1 MQQSQRPQRIGGN
14 TFHVG
19 DCRIWAEIYYL
30 DSPTNYREYL
40 PQHSSL
46 KTVDEL
52 QMLDD
57 MSSPISALKARS
69 LIRNLLTPIRAMLGF
84 RERRA

>member
-1 MQQSQRPQRIGGN
+1 MQQSQRPKRIGGN

-40 PQHSSL
+40 QKPSPL
-46 KTVDEL
+46 RTVDEL

-57 MSSPISALKARS
+57 MSSPVSALKARS
-69 LIRNLLTPIRAMLGF
+69 LIRNLLTPICAMLRF
-84 RERRA
+84 RQRRA

>member
-40 PQHSSL
+40 PQHCSL
-46 KTVDEL
+46 RTVGEL

-57 MSSPISALKARS
+57 ITSPISALKPRS
-69 LIRNLLTPIRAMLGF
+69 LIRNLLTPIFAMLGF
-84 RERRA
+84 RQRRA

>member
-30 DSPTNYREYL
+30 DSSTNYREYL

-57 MSSPISALKARS
+57 RSSPISALKAGS
-69 LIRNLLTPIRAMLGF
+69 LIRILLTRIRALLSF
-84 RERRA
+84 RQHRA